1 MARIRKDV
9 AQRQKTA
16 SDYGQK
22 VYKFPEDASSY
33 DDLRKAYLHLADIAD
48 RRMRRLEE
56 YASKDKKYAN
66 ILKFA
71 YDKAINDI
79 EAEMGSG
86 AHRFKAGALADGN
99 ILNMQSRIND
109 VLKFLNSPTSTISG
123 VKKVYSQR
131 AKVINEKYGL
141 DLTWEQMADFFENES
156 VQEIIQNFASDTA
169 MKIIGKYYRNKEE
182 IEKIFGNVKD
192 SKQITAFKSESTD
205 TRLTAKQM
213 RMLYRNK
220 RRLDIAF
227 D

>member
-79 EAEMGSG
+79 EAERGSG
-86 AHRFKAGALADGN
+86 ANRFKAGALANGN
-99 ILNMQSRIND
+99 ILNIQSRIND

-123 VKKVYSQR
+123 VKKVYGKR
-131 AKVINEKYGL
+131 ANVINEKYGL
-141 DLTWEQMADFFENES
+141 DLTWEHMADFFENES
-156 VQEIIQNFASDTA
+156 VQATIQNFASDTA
-169 MKIIGKYYRNKEE
+169 MKMIGKYYRNKDE
-182 IEKIFGNVKD
+182 IQEIFDKANNRSDIRAFSSEK
-192 SKQITAFKSESTD
+192 TSTK
-205 TRLTAKQM
+205 LTAKQM
-213 RMLYRNK
+213 RYLYQQHTK
-220 RRLDIAF
+220 LDDLF
-227 D
+227 

>member
-79 EAEMGSG
+79 EAERGSG
-86 AHRFKAGALADGN
+86 SNRFKAGASANGN
-99 ILNMQSRIND
+99 ILNIQSRIND

-123 VKKVYSQR
+123 VKKVYGQR

-141 DLTWEQMADFFENES
+141 DLTWEHMADFFENES
-156 VQEIIQNFASDTA
+156 VQATIQNFASDTA
-169 MKIIGKYYRNKEE
+169 MKMIGKYYRNKDE
-182 IEKIFGNVKD
+182 IQKIFDKANNKSD
-192 SKQITAFKSESTD
+192 IRAFSSEKTSTK
-205 TRLTAKQM
+205 LTAKQM
-213 RMLYRNK
+213 RYLYQQRTK
-220 RRLDIAF
+220 LDDLF
-227 D
+227 

>member
-71 YDKAINDI
+71 YDRAIYDI
-79 EAEMGSG
+79 EAERGSG
-86 AHRFKAGALADGN
+86 ERRFKAGASANGN
-99 ILNMQSRIND
+99 ILNIQSRIND

-123 VKKVYSQR
+123 VKKVYGQR

-156 VQEIIQNFASDTA
+156 VQATIQNFASDTA
-169 MKIIGKYYRNKEE
+169 MKIIGKYYRNKDKIQE
-182 IEKIFGNVKD
+182 IFDKANNKSDIQAFSSEK
-192 SKQITAFKSESTD
+192 TSTK
-205 TRLTAKQM
+205 LTAKQM
-213 RMLYRNK
+213 RYLYQQRTKLND
-220 RRLDIAF
+220 LF
-227 D
+227 

>member
-79 EAEMGSG
+79 EAERGSG
-86 AHRFKAGALADGN
+86 AHRFKAGASANGN
-99 ILNMQSRIND
+99 ILNIQSRIND

-141 DLTWEQMADFFENES
+141 DLTWEHMADFFENES
-156 VQEIIQNFASDTA
+156 VQTTIQNFASDTA
-169 MKIIGKYYRNKEE
+169 MKMIGKYYRNKDE
-182 IEKIFGNVKD
+182 IKEIFDKANNKSDIRAFSSEK
-192 SKQITAFKSESTD
+192 TSTK
-205 TRLTAKQM
+205 LTAKQM
-213 RMLYRNK
+213 RYLYHQRTK
-220 RRLDIAF
+220 LDDLF
-227 D
+227 

>member
-79 EAEMGSG
+79 EAERGIGS
-86 AHRFKAGALADGN
+86 HRFKAGALANGN

-123 VKKVYSQR
+123 VKKVYGQR

-156 VQEIIQNFASDTA
+156 VQATIQNFASDTA
-169 MKIIGKYYRNKEE
+169 MKMIGKYYRNKDKIQE
-182 IEKIFGNVKD
+182 IFDKANNKSDIQAFSSEK
-192 SKQITAFKSESTD
+192 TSTK
-205 TRLTAKQM
+205 LTAKQM
-213 RMLYRNK
+213 RYLYQQRT
-220 RRLDIAF
+220 RSDDLF
-227 D
+227 

>member
-9 AQRQKTA
+9 AQRQKTT
-16 SDYGQK
+16 SYYGQK

-79 EAEMGSG
+79 EAERGSG
-86 AHRFKAGALADGN
+86 ANRFKAGALANGN

-123 VKKVYSQR
+123 VKKVYGQR

-141 DLTWEQMADFFENES
+141 NLTWEQMADFFENES
-156 VQEIIQNFASDTA
+156 VQATIQNFASDTA
-169 MKIIGKYYRNKEE
+169 MKMMGKYYRNKDELRE
-182 IEKIFGNVKD
+182 IFDKANNKSDIQAFSSEK
-192 SKQITAFKSESTD
+192 TSTK
-205 TRLTAKQM
+205 LTAKQM
-213 RMLYRNK
+213 RYLYQQRTK
-220 RRLDIAF
+220 LDDLF
-227 D
+227 

>member
-9 AQRQKTA
+9 AQRQKTG
-16 SDYGQK
+16 SYYGQK

-86 AHRFKAGALADGN
+86 AYRFKAGASANGN

-123 VKKVYSQR
+123 IKKVYGQR

-156 VQEIIQNFASDTA
+156 VQETIQNFASDTA
-169 MKIIGKYYRNKEE
+169 MKMIGKYYRNKDE
-182 IEKIFGNVKD
+182 IQEIFDKANNKSDLQAFSSEK
-192 SKQITAFKSESTD
+192 TSTK
-205 TRLTAKQM
+205 LTAKQM
-213 RMLYRNK
+213 RYLYQQRTK
-220 RRLDIAF
+220 LGDLF
-227 D
+227 

>member
-16 SDYGQK
+16 SYYGQK

-79 EAEMGSG
+79 EAERGSG
-86 AHRFKAGALADGN
+86 ANRFKAGALANGN
-99 ILNMQSRIND
+99 ILNLQSRIND

-123 VKKVYSQR
+123 VKKVYGQR

-156 VQEIIQNFASDTA
+156 VQTTIRNFASDTA
-169 MKIIGKYYRNKEE
+169 MKMIGKYYRNKDE
-182 IEKIFGNVKD
+182 IQEIFDKSNNKSD
-192 SKQITAFKSESTD
+192 IQAFSSERTSTK
-205 TRLTAKQM
+205 LTAKQM
-213 RMLYRNK
+213 RYLYQQRTKLND
-220 RRLDIAF
+220 LF
-227 D
+227 

>member
-9 AQRQKTA
+9 VQRQKTT
-16 SDYGQK
+16 SYYGQK

-79 EAEMGSG
+79 EAELGSG
-86 AHRFKAGALADGN
+86 ANRFKAGALANGN

-123 VKKVYSQR
+123 VKKVYGQR

-156 VQEIIQNFASDTA
+156 VQATIQNFASDTA
-169 MKIIGKYYRNKEE
+169 MKMLGKYYRNKDE
-182 IEKIFGNVKD
+182 IQEIFDKENNKSDIQAFISEK
-192 SKQITAFKSESTD
+192 TSTK
-205 TRLTAKQM
+205 LTAKQM
-213 RMLYRNK
+213 RYLYQQRTK
-220 RRLDIAF
+220 LDDLF
-227 D
+227 

>member
-9 AQRQKTA
+9 EQRQKTT
-16 SDYGQK
+16 SYYGQK

-86 AHRFKAGALADGN
+86 AYRFKAGALANGN

-123 VKKVYSQR
+123 VKKVYGQR

-156 VQEIIQNFASDTA
+156 VQATIKNFASDTA
-169 MKIIGKYYRNKEE
+169 MKMIGKYYRNKDE
-182 IEKIFGNVKD
+182 IQEIFDKANNKSDIQTFRSEK
-192 SKQITAFKSESTD
+192 TSTK
-205 TRLTAKQM
+205 LTAKQM
-213 RMLYRNK
+213 RYLYQQRTK
-220 RRLDIAF
+220 LDDLF
-227 D
+227 

>member
-9 AQRQKTA
+9 VQRQKTT
-16 SDYGQK
+16 SYYGQK

-86 AHRFKAGALADGN
+86 AYRFKAGALANGN
-99 ILNMQSRIND
+99 ILNIQSRIND

-123 VKKVYSQR
+123 VKKVYGKR

-156 VQEIIQNFASDTA
+156 VQATIHNFASDTA
-169 MKIIGKYYRNKEE
+169 MKMIGKYYRNKDE
-182 IEKIFGNVKD
+182 IQEIFDKANNKSYIQAFSSEK
-192 SKQITAFKSESTD
+192 TSTK
-205 TRLTAKQM
+205 LTAKQM
-213 RMLYRNK
+213 RYLYQQRTK
-220 RRLDIAF
+220 LDDLF
-227 D
+227 

>member
-9 AQRQKTA
+9 AQRQKTT

-79 EAEMGSG
+79 EAERGSG
-86 AHRFKAGALADGN
+86 AHRFKAGALANGN

-123 VKKVYSQR
+123 VKKVYGQR

-141 DLTWEQMADFFENES
+141 NLTWEQMADFFENEL
-156 VQEIIQNFASDTA
+156 VQAMIQNFASDTA
-169 MKIIGKYYRNKEE
+169 MKIIGKYYRNKDKIQE
-182 IEKIFGNVKD
+182 IFDKANNKSDIQAFSSEK
-192 SKQITAFKSESTD
+192 SSTK
-205 TRLTAKQM
+205 LTAKQM
-213 RMLYRNK
+213 RYLYQQRTK
-220 RRLDIAF
+220 LEDLF
-227 D
+227 

>member
-9 AQRQKTA
+9 AQRQKIA

-79 EAEMGSG
+79 EAERGSG
-86 AHRFKAGALADGN
+86 ANRFKAGALANGN

-123 VKKVYSQR
+123 VKKVYGQR

-156 VQEIIQNFASDTA
+156 VQATIKNFASDTA
-169 MKIIGKYYRNKEE
+169 MKMIGKYYRNKDE
-182 IEKIFGNVKD
+182 IQEIFDKTNNKSDIQAFSSEK
-192 SKQITAFKSESTD
+192 TSTK
-205 TRLTAKQM
+205 LTAKQM
-213 RMLYRNK
+213 RYLYQQRTK
-220 RRLDIAF
+220 LDDLF
-227 D
+227 

>member
-9 AQRQKTA
+9 EHRQKTA

-79 EAEMGSG
+79 EAERGSG
-86 AHRFKAGALADGN
+86 AHRFKAGALDNGN

-123 VKKVYSQR
+123 VKKVYGQR

-141 DLTWEQMADFFENES
+141 DLTWKQMADFFENES
-156 VQEIIQNFASDTA
+156 VQATIQNFASDTA
-169 MKIIGKYYRNKEE
+169 MKMIGKYYRNKDKIQE
-182 IEKIFGNVKD
+182 IFDNSNNKSDIQAFSSEK
-192 SKQITAFKSESTD
+192 TSTK
-205 TRLTAKQM
+205 LTAKQM
-213 RMLYRNK
+213 RYLYKQRTK
-220 RRLDIAF
+220 LDDLF
-227 D
+227 

>member
-9 AQRQKTA
+9 AKRQKTA

-79 EAEMGSG
+79 EAERGSG
-86 AHRFKAGALADGN
+86 AHRFKAGALANGN

-123 VKKVYSQR
+123 VKKVYGQR

-156 VQEIIQNFASDTA
+156 VQATIQNFASDTA
-169 MKIIGKYYRNKEE
+169 MKMIGKYYRNKDKIQE
-182 IEKIFGNVKD
+182 IFDKANNKSDIQAFSSEKN
-192 SKQITAFKSESTD
+192 STK
-205 TRLTAKQM
+205 LTAKQM
-213 RMLYRNK
+213 RYLYQQRTK
-220 RRLDIAF
+220 LDDLF
-227 D
+227 

>member
-9 AQRQKTA
+9 AKRQKTA

-79 EAEMGSG
+79 EAERGSG
-86 AHRFKAGALADGN
+86 AHRFKAGALANGN

-123 VKKVYSQR
+123 VKKVYGQR

-156 VQEIIQNFASDTA
+156 VQATIQNFASDTA
-169 MKIIGKYYRNKEE
+169 MKMIGKYYRKKDKIQEIFDKANNKSD
-182 IEKIFGNVKD
+182 IQAFSSEKN
-192 SKQITAFKSESTD
+192 STK
-205 TRLTAKQM
+205 LTAKQM
-213 RMLYRNK
+213 RYLYQQRTK
-220 RRLDIAF
+220 LDDLF
-227 D
+227 